1 MTASEYI
8 AAFASI
14 ILALAVADLATSMHR
29 LLRSRSHVK
38 WDWLPLAAAFL
49 ILMGTLQFWW
59 TFFDVWR
66 SATEFKLGR
75 FLPDFCTLMLLF
87 FVASA
92 ALPDQVPT
100 EGLDLQSYYLENRT
114 YFWTLF
120 VLMTVSSTIG
130 TVLHK
135 IQPGTSFADIAK
147 SVLETGN
154 LALVAIAA
162 ILIATARRW
171 VHVVLM
177 LFVVTALVWQW
188 VSLTIAG

>member
-1 MTASEYI
+1 
-8 AAFASI
+8 
-14 ILALAVADLATSMHR
+14 
-29 LLRSRSHVK
+29 
-38 WDWLPLAAAFL
+38 
-49 ILMGTLQFWW
+49 
-59 TFFDVWR
+59 
-66 SATEFKLGR
+66 
-75 FLPDFCTLMLLF
+75 
-87 FVASA
+87 
-92 ALPDQVPT
+92 
-100 EGLDLQSYYLENRT
+100 
-114 YFWTLF
+114 
-120 VLMTVSSTIG
+120 MTVSSTIG